1 MQILF
6 AYFLFRFIKSDLL
19 AGKTLRLLR
28 SMLRNKKIT
37 TLLLAGAGRDTR
49 VHWIYFG
56 LLERTNGHGQ
66 GCPLQRKKHK
76 TTNHLAT

>member
-37 TLLLAGAGRDTR
+37 TLLLAGAGRETR
-49 VHWIYFG
+49 SGAKYYF
-56 LLERTNGHGQ
+56 Q
-66 GCPLQRKKHK
+66 SI
-76 TTNHLAT
+76 ATFVS